1 MATDEQFLRRALARE
16 KRLLV
21 DPFSDPVEEW
31 IDVDYENPIRR
42 IILTPAAQKNKRAKQ
57 IGEKT
62 IEFFGFNTI
71 SELITDRRTF
81 VNATLDTI
89 EKWRKGDL
97 KTADTVDVLRRL
109 ANRYKPHGWAV
120 RRVAAAL
127 APTIVLPSAEED
139 LRSYVHELLDQLDT
153 DDYVLGETLPARD
166 REMAQGRKEE
176 KCWTLAVLWKDPPA
190 ASSAVVGTWIT
201 DRGRAGEIDAFREQ
215 L

>member
-16 KRLLV
+16 KRLLL
-21 DPFSDPVEEW
+21 DPFSDPIEEW

-42 IILTPAAQKNKRAKQ
+42 IILTPAALNNKRAKQ
-57 IGEKT
+57 MGEET

-71 SELITDRRTF
+71 SELIEDRLTF
-81 VNATLDTI
+81 VNAALDTI
-89 EKWRKGDL
+89 EDWRKGDL
-97 KTADTVDVLRRL
+97 TKVNVLRTF

-139 LRSYVHELLDQLDT
+139 LRSYVHELLNQLKN
-153 DDYVLGETLPARD
+153 DDYVLSRELPARD

-190 ASSAVVGTWIT
+190 ASPAIVGTWIT
-201 DRGRAGEIDAFREQ
+201 DQGRAGEIDAFRQQ